1 VSQVDMLLVVEHH
14 SQKDNVFLG
23 PISHCFGQDPKVMA
37 NDLELKIHKEIQMK
51 LLRAHKTK
59 G

>member
-1 VSQVDMLLVVEHH
+1 MLLVVEHH

-23 PISHCFGQDPKVMA
+23 LINFFFVQGPKVMA

-51 LLRAHKTK
+51 LLKPIKQRRK
-59 G
+59 